1 MVTIVKA
8 TPEDAEDYANI
19 LNKSWKDT
27 YGEYI
32 TYEHIDDE
40 FNIEKLIKGF
50 PEYIKNPDYDLYMIK
65 QDGKNVGIVELG
77 HYDEAYKEDMTG
89 IGEIRTLHIS
99 KPYQGQGI
107 GRTVLHFAFDEL
119 KKRGYTTIC
128 LWVKKQNSRA
138 IAIYEKYGFF
148 KTIYDCTETGDG
160 APSMIME
167 KILD

>member
-40 FNIEKLIKGF
+40 FNVEKLIKGF

-107 GRTVLHFAFDEL
+107 GRTVLHFAF
-119 KKRGYTTIC
+119 
-128 LWVKKQNSRA
+128 